1 MFSRAS
7 QGNALAFFMLLCGC
21 TAMHLAG
28 WLDKPVVVRF
38 SETRQSLCPIPGA
51 VKFCRRGA

>member
-1 MFSRAS
+1 
-7 QGNALAFFMLLCGC
+7 MLLCGC

-38 SETRQSLCPIPGA
+38 SETRQFLCPIPGA